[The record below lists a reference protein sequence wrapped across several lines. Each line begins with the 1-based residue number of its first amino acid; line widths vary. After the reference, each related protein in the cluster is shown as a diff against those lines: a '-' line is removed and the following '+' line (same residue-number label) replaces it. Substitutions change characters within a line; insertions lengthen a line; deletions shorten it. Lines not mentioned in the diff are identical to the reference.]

1 MHKRFSLLLLICAFL
16 FASGFASVSS
26 NGKIA
31 KNYGS
36 MKDPRDGQIY
46 KTVQIGDQV
55 WMAENLNYE
64 TRDAVYS
71 IDSDFSGFLTNGS
84 HKSKNIRNKRSKKVT
99 LKSETSY
106 CYDNRTTN
114 CLRYGRLYPWSTAV
128 EACPVGWH
136 LPDTTEWNTL
146 FATVGGIESAGKVLK
161 FTEGW
166 RNGGNGTDE
175 YGFSALPVGFRY
187 ELDSQ
192 SPPNEY
198 ASFWSSTD
206 DPEKG
211 AYGMFLNYYNNGAKL
226 GFDSYAIARSVRC
239 LKGVKLS
246 SSSSAMATSSSSSQ
260 ETSVDADVS
269 VVTESGTMVDS
280 RDGRTY
286 KTLKVGSWTWM
297 AENLKYKT
305 SDSYCF
311 GDKAEN
317 CEKYGRLY
325 TSDAMRD
332 SSSLN
337 AEQGLCPVGWHLPS
351 QWEWERLID
360 AVGGDSLAGKRLK
373 KTMGWFGDSAKADD
387 DVGFSVLPAGIRF
400 SDGSY
405 SREGLYSLFWISATN
420 GVFFN
425 YYSPRTKMIVELSKV
440 GASVR
445 CIKDIAIGTLVDHRD
460 GQTYKTVKIGKQNWM
475 AENLRFKSPNSFC
488 YNNADSN
495 CTKYGRL
502 YLWTAALDSVRLYK
516 DDDEDCGYC
525 KPCPPKFPLRGVCPK
540 GWHIPT
546 ETEWMTLLETVE
558 KGTSSGVAL
567 KSTTGWKRCDYGH
580 HFFDRTCKPGGNGY
594 DYFGFSAVPAGRWN
608 KDGGKGIGES
618 AMFWSSTGYYKSAP
632 NYMSLSAEKEKAD
645 VSYCSGSD
653 YKNDG
658 LSVRC
663 IQDEVESADLGAL
676 QTKEEKRESK
686 PSAQPTVAKND
697 GRGINYGTLKD
708 SRDGQTYRTVTIGEQ
723 TWMAENLKYKT
734 QFSTCHKDPDSCAKY
749 GRLYEWGE
757 AYNACPAD
765 WHLPTEDE
773 WNTLFATLGVERRKY
788 DGFIG
793 AGEKLKSKEGWLG
806 NGNGTDEYGFS
817 ALPAGQSNYYS
828 EVFNRPN
835 THKGVGTSAYFW
847 SVDVDPSFSNSFLT
861 MESGTKRA
869 FYMSGSDRNAI
880 SVRCIKNKPLQNKT
894 YSAMVPVSS
903 VVKDSLIDDRDGQV
917 YKTVKIGSQTWM
929 AQNLNY
935 ETNDSRCY
943 KNDYHNCSKYGR
955 FYTWNDA
962 VKACPA
968 GWHLPD
974 TTEWNTLFASVG
986 GRLTASKFLKSKSGW
1001 ETCKNWC
1008 WANGNG
1014 SDDYGFSVLPVDGW
1028 GYNHEFGSEGRK
1040 AEFWTA
1046 SVKDRDAYYIYLVAS
1061 YSYTIYF
1068 NRNFNYYGRSVRCVK
1083 DSD

>member
-1 MHKRFSLLLLICAFL
+1 
-16 FASGFASVSS
+16 
-26 NGKIA
+26 
-31 KNYGS
+31 
-36 MKDPRDGQIY
+36 
-46 KTVQIGDQV
+46 
-55 WMAENLNYE
+55 
-64 TRDAVYS
+64 
-71 IDSDFSGFLTNGS
+71 
-84 HKSKNIRNKRSKKVT
+84 
-99 LKSETSY
+99 
-106 CYDNRTTN
+106 
-114 CLRYGRLYPWSTAV
+114 
-128 EACPVGWH
+128 
-136 LPDTTEWNTL
+136 
-146 FATVGGIESAGKVLK
+146 
-161 FTEGW
+161 
-166 RNGGNGTDE
+166 
-175 YGFSALPVGFRY
+175 
-187 ELDSQ
+187 
-192 SPPNEY
+192 
-198 ASFWSSTD
+198 
-206 DPEKG
+206 
-211 AYGMFLNYYNNGAKL
+211 
-226 GFDSYAIARSVRC
+226 
-239 LKGVKLS
+239 
-246 SSSSAMATSSSSSQ
+246 
-260 ETSVDADVS
+260 
-269 VVTESGTMVDS
+269 
-280 RDGRTY
+280 
-286 KTLKVGSWTWM
+286 
-297 AENLKYKT
+297 
-305 SDSYCF
+305 
-311 GDKAEN
+311 
-317 CEKYGRLY
+317 
-325 TSDAMRD
+325 
-332 SSSLN
+332 
-337 AEQGLCPVGWHLPS
+337 
-351 QWEWERLID
+351 
-360 AVGGDSLAGKRLK
+360 
-373 KTMGWFGDSAKADD
+373 MGWFGDSAKADD

-546 ETEWMTLLETVE
+546 ETEWKILFETV
-558 KGTSSGVAL
+558 KQGTTSGVAL
-567 KSTTGWKRCDYGH
+567 KSETGWTKCGYGH
-580 HFFDRTCKPGGNGY
+580 RIFERVCSSGGNGY
-594 DYFGFSAVPAGRWN
+594 DYFGFSALPAGHWN
-608 KDGGKGIGES
+608 IEGGKGIGES
-618 AMFWSSTGYYKSAP
+618 AMFWSSTGDYKRSP
-632 NYMSLSAEKEKAD
+632 NYMSLSAEKEYAD
-645 VSYCSGSD
+645 FEHCDSD

-658 LSVRC
+658 MSVRC
-663 IQDEVESADLGAL
+663 VEDDVEEENLKSGADSLPPVSS
-676 QTKEEKRESK
+676 TVV
-686 PSAQPTVAKND
+686 PSSNGNFLID
-697 GRGINYGTLKD
+697 R
-708 SRDGQTYRTVTIGEQ
+708 RDGQTYRTVTIGEQ

-734 QFSTCHKDPDSCAKY
+734 EFSTCHKDLDSCAKY
-749 GRLYEWGE
+749 GRLYEWSE

-765 WHLPTEDE
+765 WHLPTEED
-773 WNTLFATLGVERRKY
+773 WGTLFATIGAKYRKY
-788 DGFIG
+788 DGFLG
-793 AGEKLKSKEGWLG
+793 AGEKLKSKNGWLG

-817 ALPAGQSNYYS
+817 ALPAGTSNYYS
-828 EVFNRPN
+828 EVIQRPDV
-835 THKGVGTSAYFW
+835 HQGVGAKAYFW
-847 SVDVDPSFSNSFLT
+847 AVSVDPSFSNAFLM

-869 FYMSGSDRNAI
+869 YFAVGSDKNAL
-880 SVRCIKNKPLQNKT
+880 SVRCIKNKSLQSKT
-894 YSAMVPVSS
+894 SSATIPVSS

-1001 ETCKNWC
+1001 KTCKNWC

-1028 GYNHEFGSEGRK
+1028 GERKEFGPEGK
-1040 AEFWTA
+1040 IAEFWTA
-1046 SVKDRDAYYIYLVAS
+1046 SEEKQSAYYIYLIAK

-1068 NRNFNYYGRSVRCVK
+1068 HRDYVNSFGRSVRCVK